1 VMATPNLL
9 RQLLSRKKDVVS
21 GLYFNIFRVDGK
33 NQIKPVCYKKIEE
46 SIYQEMKRK
55 KMIPNFI
62 KSKEGFRRNITNE
75 EIHTGKLLEVLYPS
89 AGCLFLSKKSF

>member
-46 SIYQEMKRK
+46 SIYCVSVNPQ
-55 KMIPNFI
+55 
-62 KSKEGFRRNITNE
+62 
-75 EIHTGKLLEVLYPS
+75 
-89 AGCLFLSKKSF
+89 LSPFYS